1 MFKVQMKFNHNGN
14 SIVYDRVLE
23 VWQSDGKMHI
33 RRYARGMSESSVL
46 TIGMEL
52 IEFWVIS
59 GV

>member
-1 MFKVQMKFNHNGN
+1 MFKVQMKFTNGN
-14 SIVYDRVLE
+14 TITHERVLE
-23 VWQSDGKMHI
+23 VWQSEGKMHI
-33 RRYARGMSESSVL
+33 RRYAKGMHESSVL

>member
-1 MFKVQMKFNHNGN
+1 MFKVQMKFTNGN
-14 SIVYDRVLE
+14 SITHERVLE
-23 VWQSDGKMHI
+23 TWQSEGKIHI
-33 RRYARGMSESSVL
+33 RRYAKDMHESSVL